1 MMAPLVAAAGGR
13 SLLEQATRLAVTMAQ
28 GARGGMG
35 GTKGM
40 VQLARD
46 AKPTL
51 GRLPCCP
58 RPLPLS
64 PPRQP
69 RFAMPRHP
77 HVRSSNAYARH
88 TAVVGSTLLVVL
100 GGGAV
105 LSKPLLMQDED
116 DPVAPSS
123 ARPSF
128 SSTRSA
134 HNKWL
139 SSAGGHGSRRPSEV
153 SVSTQTS
160 GDTAFEDAD
169 EGSDRAWGSRTSSW
183 SNLRAASSRRGSN
196 GIADGH
202 PGLATIF
209 DNSPFIPTV
218 PLVDDLGSPEISYG
232 YARGSPGRDQEREG
246 FVQEEREHEED
257 STDEDKRGMNLSRRS
272 HFRTSWH
279 DRFSKLAEDIRVEPA
294 HDADPLDID
303 LDFLKFGSSEPSS
316 YIPPARMPTIYDFAE
331 ITEAPITRQVSPPD
345 DSPLADSSARSG
357 TPSLSLTP
365 SISSSFPSPS
375 TPHLSHVSSLSDGNP
390 ASPAPSSTATLSL
403 PPGAGTRRSTS
414 PSYLVPGPRPPLDRQ
429 TSDDVVASRRLSS
442 GPGGMSS
449 SKSTNRLS
457 AILTGGLG
465 FGRSR
470 TNTDAGDGVRRR
482 RTGSDTL
489 PSPRSAPLSS
499 VPSFSSLTRS
509 ESPQPLRSHSPSL
522 RRASPPPPAARPP
535 PSTFAYS
542 SLTHS
547 PDSSRTWR
555 STMDNRT
562 YSRLLA
568 SYGDVEMRRQEV
580 IWELSE
586 TERMFLESIK
596 GVMQLFTVPLR
607 SRNGTW
613 VKNVPPPVSR
623 LLEWL
628 DEIIV
633 LHSQMLRTLQRAQ
646 EHQSPIV
653 THLADSLLP
662 FVSRLEAYQP
672 YLIRFEVVTN
682 LIDELAANPL
692 DRFGEFVRLQSGR
705 PECGGLS
712 LASFLLKPVQRLMKY
727 PLFFK
732 QFCDLTPRDHPDFS
746 ATLVLYQS
754 TDSMIRALEEVKA
767 REDEYEELK
776 ALETRLR
783 GLPEGFKLAKRDR
796 ELVLQGTLKQ
806 VHVPERDRA
815 VLKMDARA
823 RAKAQA
829 VRDQQARRPN
839 GAPGPRLRT
848 SLPPPPLLT
857 PRDGS
862 RPVSTVSADSSSSS
876 VSAGSSSAATWT
888 SDTSSNG
895 WISPATP
902 VSNNGVDRG
911 GWKRRPTSMIST
923 ASSAWSEDWRP
934 PPPALSDSHSH
945 TGTIKPSKR
954 PSSPPS
960 YFPPLTTSSTR
971 LLKTR
976 AKESTVQVFVFSDV
990 VILATPKRDDLS
1002 KMLKGSRTSFR
1013 EGADKAASF
1022 KVLEGVGVARVLGVT
1037 DFSGKTEHESL
1048 VELDLAPVLKDSAR
1062 LVPGSTTSSIFL
1074 TLPATLTPSPGSST
1088 FPTASRPGSAHG
1100 TPSPSSPSTAH
1111 LDRQRW
1117 LRAFSLPLDFAQQQS
1132 LASPLNGCTTPITQA
1147 ERHFASTAPSTSLRG
1162 REGADTEREWWT
1174 QRLRIVRKEM
1184 AAEGRFVSPET
1195 VSPEW
1200 ALAKLAPSSLSAS
1213 TRAATGFQAGRV
1225 PEAGSA
1231 DGHGLGIDS
1240 LAYSFGSGGG
1250 RRRT

>member
-1 MMAPLVAAAGGR
+1 
-13 SLLEQATRLAVTMAQ
+13 
-28 GARGGMG
+28 
-35 GTKGM
+35 
-40 VQLARD
+40 
-46 AKPTL
+46 
-51 GRLPCCP
+51 
-58 RPLPLS
+58 
-64 PPRQP
+64 
-69 RFAMPRHP
+69 MPRHP
-77 HVRSSNAYARH
+77 HARSSNAYGRH

-116 DPVAPSS
+116 DPTALSS

-196 GIADGH
+196 GVADGH

-218 PLVDDLGSPEISYG
+218 PLVDNLGSPEISYG

-246 FVQEEREHEED
+246 FVVEEQEDEED
-257 STDEDKRGMNLSRRS
+257 STDEDKRGTNLSRRL

-279 DRFSKLAEDIRVEPA
+279 DRFSKLAEEIRVEPTA
-294 HDADPLDID
+294 DADPLDID
-303 LDFLKFGSSEPSS
+303 LDFLRFGSSEPSS
-316 YIPPARMPTIYDFAE
+316 YIPPARMPTIYDFTE
-331 ITEAPITRQVSPPD
+331 ITEAPVTRQLSPPD
-345 DSPLADSSARSG
+345 DSPHADSSARSA

-365 SISSSFPSPS
+365 SISSSLPSPS
-375 TPHLSHVSSLSDGNP
+375 TPHLSQIPSASGSNP
-390 ASPAPSSTATLSL
+390 ASPAPSSTATLPL
-403 PPGAGTRRSTS
+403 PPGAGTRRPTS
-414 PSYLVPGPRPPLDRQ
+414 PNLLIPGPRPPLDRQ

-442 GPGGMSS
+442 GAGGMSS

-482 RTGSDTL
+482 RTGSDTV
-489 PSPRSAPLSS
+489 PPPHSAPLSS
-499 VPSFSSLTRS
+499 VPSFSSLARS

-522 RRASPPPPAARPP
+522 RRASPPPARPP
-535 PSTFAYS
+535 PSAFAAS
-542 SLTHS
+542 PLTHS

-555 STMDNRT
+555 STMDDRT
-562 YSRLLA
+562 YSRLLS
-568 SYGDVEMRRQEV
+568 SYGEVEMRRQEV
-580 IWELSE
+580 IWELAE
-586 TERMFLESIK
+586 TERMFVESIK

-607 SRNGTW
+607 SRTGTW

-633 LHSQMLRTLQRAQ
+633 LHSQMLRTLQRIQ
-646 EHQSPIV
+646 EQQSPIV

-662 FVSRLEAYQP
+662 FVSRLEVYQP

-692 DRFGEFVRLQSGR
+692 DRFGEFVRLQNGR

-732 QFCDLTPRDHPDFS
+732 QLCDLTPRDHPDFNAS
-746 ATLVLYQS
+746 LVLYQS

-776 ALETRLR
+776 VLETRLR
-783 GLPEGFKLAKRDR
+783 GLPEGLKLAKRDR
-796 ELVLQGTLKQ
+796 KLVLQGTLKQ
-806 VHVPERDRA
+806 VHVSERDRA

-839 GAPGPRLRT
+839 GVPGPRLRT
-848 SLPPPPLLT
+848 SLPPPPLLS

-876 VSAGSSSAATWT
+876 VSASSSSAATWT
-888 SDTSSNG
+888 SDASSNG

-902 VSNNGVDRG
+902 VSINGGDRG
-911 GWKRRPTSMIST
+911 GWKRRPTSMVST

-934 PPPALSDSHSH
+934 PPPPSDSHSH

-954 PSSPPS
+954 PLSPPS

-1002 KMLKGSRTSFR
+1002 KMLKGSRTSYR

-1048 VELDLAPVLKDSAR
+1048 VELDLAPILKDSAR
-1062 LVPGSTTSSIFL
+1062 LVPGSTTTSVFL
-1074 TLPATLTPSPGSST
+1074 TLPATSTPSPVSSP
-1088 FPTASRPGSAHG
+1088 FPSASRPGSAHG
-1100 TPSPSSPSTAH
+1100 TPSPSSPSIAH

-1174 QRLRIVRKEM
+1174 QRLRVVRKEM
-1184 AAEGRFVSPET
+1184 AAEGRFVSPAT

-1200 ALAKLAPSSLSAS
+1200 ALTKVPPTASAS
-1213 TRAATGFQAGRV
+1213 PRAAPGFQAGRV
-1225 PEAGSA
+1225 LEAGGA